1 MGMSVKFLSDNT
13 VFPLLNAE
21 ALGISKWQ
29 NGIKLIM
36 SGGSFDNIQN
46 RFSSPGEYRLIDEDG
61 PEPVISLTE
70 FCILHEITYS
80 EGKFYITMAQKTAEQ
95 QIEELKAKVTL
106 LNAEITTSQSEEAA
120 Q

>member
-21 ALGISKWQ
+21 AIGISKGQ

-36 SGGSFDNIQN
+36 SGGNFDNIQN
-46 RFSSPGEYRLIDEDG
+46 RFSSPGEYRLIDTDG

-70 FCILHEITYS
+70 FCTLHEIAYS

-95 QIEELKAKVTL
+95 QIQELETKVTA
-106 LNAEITTSQSEEAA
+106 LNTEITALQSEATT
-120 Q
+120 